1 MKRLGLAIL
10 LLFAFAEP
18 ASAWWTRGYLPACDS
33 SGVIDQIKIK
43 FAYADRNTF
52 HWGVWIESVTDTYES
67 RTVVRARRSLIAR
80 RYCSGTAWLSD
91 GSRQPVIYLIESRQ
105 GFASMGYAVE
115 SCLPSYDPWRTY
127 DGACQSI
134 RP

>member
-43 FAYADRNTF
+43 FRYADRRILHT
-52 HWGVWIESVTDTYES
+52 GLWIERVTDTYE
-67 RTVVRARRSLIAR
+67 RPAIVKARKSLIGR

-91 GSRQPVIYLIESRQ
+91 GSREPVVYLVESRQ

-115 SCLPSYDPWRTY
+115 SCLPSYDPWHTY
-127 DGACQSI
+127 DGWCQSI